1 MNFEEAKQQLE
12 LSKTSA
18 DVIQEIKVEQI
29 KIEEHWREVTQ
40 SLLSKMQERDFL
52 INELKIKIDFL
63 RKENQLLDS
72 KVKSLK
78 DTLEER

>member
-12 LSKTSA
+12 LSKTGA

-63 RKENQLLDS
+63 RKENQLLNS

>member
-12 LSKTSA
+12 LSKTGA